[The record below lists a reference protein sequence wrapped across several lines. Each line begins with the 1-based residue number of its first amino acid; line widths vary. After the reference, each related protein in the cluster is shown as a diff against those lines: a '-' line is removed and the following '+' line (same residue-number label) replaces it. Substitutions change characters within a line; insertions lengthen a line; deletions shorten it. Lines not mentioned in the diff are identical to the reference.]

1 MLAFKRV
8 HSEYYTPGYI
18 DRILVR
24 NSEIHN
30 RETRFSSLNLM
41 CPQYKRETE
50 GGRTFAARTIK
61 KWNAIDTSIKALESV
76 NSFKY
81 NLKKTFLTQQKAAM
95 HLFL

>member
-1 MLAFKRV
+1 MHAC
-8 HSEYYTPGYI
+8 EYYTPGYI

-30 RETRFSSLNLM
+30 RERRFSSLNLM
-41 CPQYKRETE
+41 CPQYRRETE
-50 GGRTFAARTIK
+50 GGRTVAARTIK
-61 KWNAIDTSIKALESV
+61 EWNAVDNTSIRALESV

-81 NLKKTFLTQQKAAM
+81 NLKKAFLTQQKAAM

>member
-1 MLAFKRV
+1 MSSNGYADVLWDGCTESESDLLEHVQYEGKR
-8 HSEYYTPGYI
+8 
-18 DRILVR
+18 
-24 NSEIHN
+24 
-30 RETRFSSLNLM
+30 
-41 CPQYKRETE
+41 KRETE

-61 KWNAIDTSIKALESV
+61 EWNAIDTSTRALESV